1 MLTSPLAVRLR
12 GFTRKLGLNRFL
24 GGLMA
29 GRHYEDRFG
38 TAFQLAIRPGDTVWD
53 IGANVGLYTAIFAE
67 AAGPT
72 GRVIA
77 FEPTTACFSE
87 LQGRFANNPQVVL
100 KNVAVGASDGV
111 LSMAIEPD
119 ALAATHR
126 IVTCHAG
133 GGGGGVW
140 VQVQSAASLVAEDPE
155 LFPQIVK
162 IDVEGHEGAV
172 LDGFEPLLYDQRLH
186 SIGIEVHFGLL
197 DERGESARPRQMEQT
212 LNCHGFKVRWTDPS
226 HLLATR

>member
-12 GFTRKLGLNRFL
+12 RFTRKLGLNRFL

-67 AAGPT
+67 AAGPN

-77 FEPTTACFSE
+77 FEPTAACFIE

-100 KNVAVGASDGV
+100 KNIAMGASDGV
-111 LSMAIEPD
+111 LSMAVETD

-126 IVTCHAG
+126 IVTGHAG
-133 GGGGGVW
+133 GGGVVS
-140 VQVQSAASLVAEDPE
+140 VQVRSAVSLVAEEPE

-172 LDGFEPLLYDQRLH
+172 LDGFEPLLLDHRLH

-197 DERGESARPRQMEQT
+197 DERGESARPQQMEQAVT
-212 LNCHGFKVRWTDPS
+212 RHGFKVRWTDPS
-226 HLLATR
+226 HLLASR